1 MNSRNGWTLSR
12 RDFLKAGG
20 ALVVTSALPA
30 SSLVEALAAVD
41 PFPPL
46 DPTQLATWLAVK
58 ADGTVIAR
66 SGHVELGQGN
76 QTALAQIVAEEL
88 DVPFAR
94 VSMVLGDT
102 RQTPDQGVTAGSTTI
117 RLAGLQLRQIAAE
130 GRAALLKLASERL
143 GVPADQLRVN
153 DGVVSAGSRHVSYA
167 ELVKGKVLTAVAP
180 ISVQNYG
187 GFGMRIVGTA
197 RPKDPST
204 YTIVGKRIPRVDVR
218 NKVLGKPVYVQDVRV
233 PGMLH
238 ARVIH
243 PRGIGSTLV
252 SVGSPSVPGVRVVT
266 RGNLVAV
273 LAEREWD
280 AIKAA
285 QSLPVTWSEWSK
297 LPSSDAVYGVLRT
310 LPTRDKVQT
319 NRGDVDAALR
329 SAAQTLSATY
339 QTPFENHGMLG
350 PSCAVADVRSDGS
363 VRVWSATQYPQ
374 GLQRDV
380 AQLLGISPDRV
391 EVLRAEGPGCYGR
404 LSANY
409 DDAAT
414 EAVVL
419 SQAVG
424 RPVRVQ
430 WMRADEHIWEP
441 HGPGTVHDLTA
452 GLDGA
457 GNVVAWKHEA
467 WMPTNSDSTELGAAL
482 SGKQMKG
489 TGIGT
494 WTGPNLYTFPN
505 ALDLAHGLPELA
517 AADSPYGFG
526 LRTTYLR
533 SPGQYQITFAQEAF
547 VDEIAARAGSDPL
560 EFRLRHLTDPR
571 AIAVLQAAAKAAGW
585 SSRPSPQPGA
595 SARTGGRTGQGTALV
610 LRDGTYAAAVARV
623 SVDPAT
629 GKVSVQSV
637 TVAQDAGQI
646 INPTAVEH
654 QIESAVLQT
663 TSRALLEEVTFD
675 GSNVTSVD
683 WSKYPILTMAD
694 APRVQAVLIDHPE
707 IPPTGVGEASVN
719 VVAPAIANAV
729 FDATGVRIRTLPLRA
744 DRVKAALQAGA

>member
-1 MNSRNGWTLSR
+1 
-12 RDFLKAGG
+12 
-20 ALVVTSALPA
+20 
-30 SSLVEALAAVD
+30 
-41 PFPPL
+41 
-46 DPTQLATWLAVK
+46 
-58 ADGTVIAR
+58 
-66 SGHVELGQGN
+66 
-76 QTALAQIVAEEL
+76 
-88 DVPFAR
+88 
-94 VSMVLGDT
+94 
-102 RQTPDQGVTAGSTTI
+102 
-117 RLAGLQLRQIAAE
+117 
-130 GRAALLKLASERL
+130 
-143 GVPADQLRVN
+143 
-153 DGVVSAGSRHVSYA
+153 
-167 ELVKGKVLTAVAP
+167 
-180 ISVQNYG
+180 
-187 GFGMRIVGTA
+187 
-197 RPKDPST
+197 
-204 YTIVGKRIPRVDVR
+204 
-218 NKVLGKPVYVQDVRV
+218 
-233 PGMLH
+233 
-238 ARVIH
+238 
-243 PRGIGSTLV
+243 
-252 SVGSPSVPGVRVVT
+252 
-266 RGNLVAV
+266 
-273 LAEREWD
+273 
-280 AIKAA
+280 
-285 QSLPVTWSEWSK
+285 VTWSEWSK

-310 LPTRDKVQT
+310 LPTHDKVQT
-319 NRGDVDAALR
+319 SRGDVSGALGT
-329 SAAQTLSATY
+329 AAQTLAATY

-380 AQLLGISPDRV
+380 AQLLGISPDQV

-441 HGPGTVHDLTA
+441 HGPGTVHDLIA
-452 GLDGA
+452 GLDGS
-457 GNVVAWKHEA
+457 GNVIAWKHEA

-505 ALDLAHGLPELA
+505 ALDVAHGLPELA

-547 VDEIAARAGSDPL
+547 VDEIAARVQSDPL
-560 EFRLRHLTDPR
+560 DFRIRHLADPR
-571 AIAVLQAAAKAAGW
+571 AIAVLQAVARAAGW

-595 SARTGGRTGQGTALV
+595 SARADGRTGQGVALV

-629 GKVSVQSV
+629 GKVGVQSV

-675 GSNVTSVD
+675 NSNVTSVD
-683 WSKYPILTMAD
+683 WSRYPILTMAD
-694 APRVQAVLIDHPE
+694 APQVTAVLIDHPE
-707 IPPTGVGEASVN
+707 ISPTGVGEASVN
-719 VVAPAIANAV
+719 VVAPAIVNAV
-729 FDATGVRIRTLPLRA
+729 FDATGVRIRALPLRA
-744 DRVKAALQAGA
+744 DRVKAALQPGS